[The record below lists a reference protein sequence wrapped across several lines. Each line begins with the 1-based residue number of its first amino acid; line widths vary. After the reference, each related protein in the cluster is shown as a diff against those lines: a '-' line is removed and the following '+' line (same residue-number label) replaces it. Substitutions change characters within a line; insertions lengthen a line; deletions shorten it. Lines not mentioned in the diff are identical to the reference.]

1 MRTTNLALSS
11 VKRDHGQR
19 DRISLRVDWLVSD
32 LLNIRDWRED
42 DSSSGTP
49 PTKSSDKCIDHRVQN
64 LLAMQRGGNHPSVS
78 LLAYPSRS
86 LCGAP
91 ARQVSFCVHILA
103 SVTLWPVL
111 RVRSSAAFAAVAFRV
126 LTAWHFNDSKLSISA
141 HNGVAFDSFFFLK
154 KMLNSWTALA
164 CMGVL
169 WLFVTV
175 VGGELEPSCSHLI
188 IVHQILIIILSN
200 FQRTFS
206 GFRRPRHV
214 FSIIRLIQVL
224 AKAFA
229 AHSFASIT
237 KCQQGE
243 RQTGVACRIGC
254 MLTATDSMSMLK
266 QNHDSCML
274 QTVRLKQQKSGA
286 SLGENSRRKMMS
298 TSSIRA
304 GS

>member
-1 MRTTNLALSS
+1 MALQRQQAVYLSS
-11 VKRDHGQR
+11 QWRRLRFLLLLEEDAEFVDGLGLHGCT
-19 DRISLRVDWLVSD
+19 VV
-32 LLNIRDWRED
+32 
-42 DSSSGTP
+42 
-49 PTKSSDKCIDHRVQN
+49 
-64 LLAMQRGGNHPSVS
+64 
-78 LLAYPSRS
+78 
-86 LCGAP
+86 LC
-91 ARQVSFCVHILA
+91 
-103 SVTLWPVL
+103 
-111 RVRSSAAFAAVAFRV
+111 
-126 LTAWHFNDSKLSISA
+126 D
-141 HNGVAFDSFFFLK
+141 
-154 KMLNSWTALA
+154 
-164 CMGVL
+164 
-169 WLFVTV
+169 V

-188 IVHQILIIILSN
+188 LVHQILIIILSN